1 MLKHS
6 IMDLLKQL
14 GVAALY
20 ASLLYI
26 GESYFKSDAI
36 VGYFE
41 LASGL
46 ALAVLL
52 IGGKRYAWGI
62 LLGAFLIHATA
73 GDSLWEAVAV
83 ASGDTLQA
91 LCGAWLLARDGKFDL
106 RLQSLRDY
114 LRLILLGGLVSI
126 TVGALAVNTLLVAS
140 GLLTPA
146 NYSYSLVQWWMGDT
160 LGVILIA
167 PLILSWLGT
176 GKDWRNAWMMAEAT
190 LIFGLVILVC
200 QAIFLG
206 WWPDNVVIDAKGYWM
221 FLVVTWVAIR
231 IGACGTTV
239 VLAMTATYALLGAI
253 NGVGYFASD
262 IGKTHLV
269 NYWLY
274 TVILSVVGM
283 VLATYF
289 TERKQLETRLRERT
303 DELVLHNQI
312 LQQVSSGASLHE
324 VLGNMA
330 RQAENLNPGVL
341 YSILLVD
348 EDGRHLR
355 HGAAPSLPDFYN
367 QAVDG
372 LTIGDGIGS
381 CGTAAYRGERVVV
394 VDVQQHPYW
403 QSFRELAKQ
412 ADVRSCWSQPIKDND
427 GRVLGTFATYRRK
440 PAQPSDTEIAL
451 IERHADFAALVI
463 ERIRTQDDLRLKD
476 LALNAAANAI
486 VITDRNAQIRWVNQA
501 FGKLT
506 GYDPSE
512 AISHFPN
519 ELLKSDKQDQSYYE
533 QLWSTI
539 LSGEVWRGELINRRK
554 DNSLYHENM
563 TITPMKNR
571 EGEITHFV
579 AVKQDIT
586 ERKKAE
592 LALRQYKV
600 VIDTVN
606 EGFWITD
613 AMGNMLEANAAYAK
627 MSGYSVDELVNMH
640 VSQLEAIE
648 QSMEEMRVHIEKVI
662 ARGHERFETRHRHK
676 DGHEIDVEVSAT
688 FMPELQ
694 QFFVFIHDITKRK
707 RAEQE
712 VHTLAFYDA
721 LTGLPNRRLL
731 NDRVKTAIAA
741 GKRSGRYG
749 AVMFL
754 DLDNFKPLNDTYG
767 HDAGDLLLVE
777 VAQRLTRCVRETD
790 TVARF
795 GGDEFVVILGEL
807 DADKAESTA
816 QAGIIAEKICAAL
829 AEPYALK
836 HQREGSAETT
846 IGHRCTSSIGVALF
860 VNHEASAEEILKYAD
875 MAMYQAKEGG
885 RNLIRFF
892 DSES

>member
-1 MLKHS
+1 M
-6 IMDLLKQL
+6 
-14 GVAALY
+14 
-20 ASLLYI
+20 
-26 GESYFKSDAI
+26 
-36 VGYFE
+36 
-41 LASGL
+41 
-46 ALAVLL
+46 
-52 IGGKRYAWGI
+52 
-62 LLGAFLIHATA
+62 
-73 GDSLWEAVAV
+73 
-83 ASGDTLQA
+83 
-91 LCGAWLLARDGKFDL
+91 
-106 RLQSLRDY
+106 
-114 LRLILLGGLVSI
+114 
-126 TVGALAVNTLLVAS
+126 
-140 GLLTPA
+140 
-146 NYSYSLVQWWMGDT
+146 
-160 LGVILIA
+160 
-167 PLILSWLGT
+167 
-176 GKDWRNAWMMAEAT
+176 
-190 LIFGLVILVC
+190 
-200 QAIFLG
+200 
-206 WWPDNVVIDAKGYWM
+206 
-221 FLVVTWVAIR
+221 
-231 IGACGTTV
+231 
-239 VLAMTATYALLGAI
+239 
-253 NGVGYFASD
+253 
-262 IGKTHLV
+262 
-269 NYWLY
+269 
-274 TVILSVVGM
+274 
-283 VLATYF
+283 
-289 TERKQLETRLRERT
+289 
-303 DELVLHNQI
+303 
-312 LQQVSSGASLHE
+312 
-324 VLGNMA
+324 
-330 RQAENLNPGVL
+330 
-341 YSILLVD
+341 
-348 EDGRHLR
+348 
-355 HGAAPSLPDFYN
+355 
-367 QAVDG
+367 
-372 LTIGDGIGS
+372 
-381 CGTAAYRGERVVV
+381 
-394 VDVQQHPYW
+394 
-403 QSFRELAKQ
+403 
-412 ADVRSCWSQPIKDND
+412 
-427 GRVLGTFATYRRK
+427 
-440 PAQPSDTEIAL
+440 
-451 IERHADFAALVI
+451 
-463 ERIRTQDDLRLKD
+463 
-476 LALNAAANAI
+476 
-486 VITDRNAQIRWVNQA
+486 
-501 FGKLT
+501 
-506 GYDPSE
+506 
-512 AISHFPN
+512 
-519 ELLKSDKQDQSYYE
+519 
-533 QLWSTI
+533 
-539 LSGEVWRGELINRRK
+539 WRGELINRRK